1 MKPKF
6 HRLLE
11 QCIEDGVYM
20 GLQRAHKHS
29 EEVSTD
35 HIAHH
40 VILEVMNEL
49 SEWFDF
55 EESGND
61 TGS

>member
-11 QCIEDGVYM
+11 QCVEDGVYM
-20 GLQRAHKHS
+20 GLQRAHVNG
-29 EEVSTD
+29 EGVSTD
-35 HIAHH
+35 HIANH

-55 EESGND
+55 EEGGND